1 MTPMELVV
9 LFVLGAGAALM
20 LGLSTAALA
29 TILRAVSPQP
39 WLLHKPL
46 SCDLCM
52 SVWPSLI
59 GAVGLAVSLAPCN
72 IGLDWIVAPVAFG
85 ASIVVSFTTLRTVH
99 RLTD

>member
-1 MTPMELVV
+1 MTPVELLV
-9 LFVLGAGAALM
+9 LFVLGAGAALA
-20 LGLSTAALA
+20 LGLATAALA
-29 TILRAVSPQP
+29 MIVRALSPQH

-85 ASIVVSFTTLRTVH
+85 ASIVVSYLTLRTVH